1 VGVNEGI
8 GSTGFNAGVN
18 VGEAIGSV
26 AGFNTGVNVGR
37 GLLTGVG
44 EVSIR
49 ITAGGLV
56 VVVVGLLIL

>member
-8 GSTGFNAGVN
+8 GSTDFNVGVA

-26 AGFNTGVNVGR
+26 VGFNTGVNVGR
-37 GLLTGVG
+37 GLLTEVG
-44 EVSIR
+44 EVSMR

-56 VVVVGLLIL
+56 VGLLIL